1 MKKIVTIS
9 VKIIISTR
17 RTRIQSFPASRQQRE
32 AESALEAIEI
42 AEAEEGNPPREAAAT
57 VRKAM
62 YKEWN
67 CDNHDVFTGACLN
80 TKAGV

>member
-1 MKKIVTIS
+1 MTNWENLKTYTVTLKINGKHQVHWI
-9 VKIIISTR
+9 
-17 RTRIQSFPASRQQRE
+17 E

-57 VRKAM
+57 VRKAI

-67 CDNHDVFTGACLN
+67 CDNHDVFTGECLN
-80 TKAGV
+80 KKAVI

>member
-1 MKKIVTIS
+1 MTNWENLKTYTVTLKINGRNEVFWI
-9 VKIIISTR
+9 
-17 RTRIQSFPASRQQRE
+17 E
-32 AESALEAIEI
+32 ATNALEAIQI